1 MKHLLSSS
9 ALDSHTVHLLDTPGF
24 DDTECSDGLTPWGTI
39 DLSTDLYKNHITWR
53 HLSTSHHR
61 QITLGF
67 PLTVVQAVQED
78 LR

>member
-1 MKHLLSSS
+1 M
-9 ALDSHTVHLLDTPGF
+9 PQ
-24 DDTECSDGLTPWGTI
+24 ELTPWGAI